1 MRCRCVENLA
11 TAKAS
16 LHSLAELLDKIGN
29 IVINDDIGH
38 EVTVFLFPNPHPHP
52 PTPIH
57 QHMRINVTTQ
67 VPLY

>member
-52 PTPIH
+52 S
-57 QHMRINVTTQ
+57 INTCALTSL
-67 VPLY
+67 PKYPYTDTL